1 MVMNVDHIADRL
13 NTVKTDADIAAE
25 LRAEMAPHIAEV
37 CKVMEK
43 AHSSGM
49 QISFALNPDAFG
61 RYIPPFVNI
70 TKAL

>member
-1 MVMNVDHIADRL
+1 MNVDHIAERL

-25 LRAEMAPHIAEV
+25 LRAEIAPHIANV

-43 AHSSGM
+43 SLTLGM
-49 QISFALNPDAFG
+49 QISFALNPDGFG
-61 RYIPPFVNI
+61 RYIPPFVNV